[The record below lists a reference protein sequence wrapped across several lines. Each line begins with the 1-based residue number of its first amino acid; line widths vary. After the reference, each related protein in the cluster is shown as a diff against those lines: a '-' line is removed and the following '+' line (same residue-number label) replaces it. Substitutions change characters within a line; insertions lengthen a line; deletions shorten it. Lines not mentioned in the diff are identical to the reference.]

1 MFLTCVLQKPKIL
14 SVFIAVLSLSK
25 SSYNLLQFQSQTFYD
40 KQRKEMV
47 SELGLGSQAVRLQ
60 MSALL
65 HINRDHGR
73 ITYHPS

>member
-25 SSYNLLQFQSQTFYD
+25 SSYNLLQFQSQTFHD
-40 KQRKEMV
+40 EQRKEMV
-47 SELGLGSQAVRLQ
+47 SELGLGSQVVRLQ
-60 MSALL
+60 MSALR